1 MDSGYL
7 QTILMLCNFVL
18 CKLEVNLS
26 IKESAL
32 NVAQD
37 ILDNNTRVRN
47 LDLVRLTINMMKSNY
62 IGKNLSHYLAKLL
75 RRLSPEEL
83 ALMLQRLFDF
93 DPIARQKFMQE
104 LLVQARPLYCPV
116 WLSSQMWILQ
126 FDEDFFS
133 LSRKI
138 WNRYGMT
145 LRAGVLSL
153 ADEERHRNI
162 YHHMRSENTAIF
174 DMSVKA
180 TCAILEIQPD
190 HAEEIFDDLLRFYH
204 TEMIKVK

>member
-1 MDSGYL
+1 
-7 QTILMLCNFVL
+7 
-18 CKLEVNLS
+18 
-26 IKESAL
+26 
-32 NVAQD
+32 
-37 ILDNNTRVRN
+37 
-47 LDLVRLTINMMKSNY
+47 
-62 IGKNLSHYLAKLL
+62 
-75 RRLSPEEL
+75 
-83 ALMLQRLFDF
+83 
-93 DPIARQKFMQE
+93 
-104 LLVQARPLYCPV
+104 
-116 WLSSQMWILQ
+116 MWILQ

-153 ADEERHRNI
+153 EDEQRYRNI
-162 YHHMRSENTAIF
+162 YYHMRSENTAIF